1 MSPIDNLRFIS
12 GDQGSLPGLEPWTY
26 ERRRGWN
33 EPLQRSPIAIARADP
48 LAAQREHF
56 LSVIRRVAKPICDA
70 RDATQTITVI
80 EAIRASIQ
88 KISQT

>member
-1 MSPIDNLRFIS
+1 
-12 GDQGSLPGLEPWTY
+12 
-26 ERRRGWN
+26 
-33 EPLQRSPIAIARADP
+33 
-48 LAAQREHF
+48 
-56 LSVIRRVAKPICDA
+56 VIRRVAKPICDA